1 MKQVAKTGKVLA
13 IHAENAPITDK
24 LGAVAYQNGET
35 TLAAYVATR
44 PVFTEVEAIQKP
56 FYLPKKQ
63 VVGFIFAMWLV
74 KKAWK
79 KF

>member
-1 MKQVAKTGKVLA
+1 MLA